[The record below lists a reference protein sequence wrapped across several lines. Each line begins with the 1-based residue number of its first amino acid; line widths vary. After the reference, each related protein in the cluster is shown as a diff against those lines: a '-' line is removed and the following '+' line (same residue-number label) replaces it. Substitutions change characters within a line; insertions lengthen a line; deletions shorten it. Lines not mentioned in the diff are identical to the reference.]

1 MNNQQPQTNGAQQQ
15 QAEDI
20 EITLVL
26 KVSQVNTIIAALDE
40 LPHKF
45 SRPVIDVISQQAVP
59 QVQQQQEVPSGPLT
73 EKTIVQ

>member
-15 QAEDI
+15 QADDI

>member
-15 QAEDI
+15 QPDDI

>member
-15 QAEDI
+15 QPDDI

-45 SRPVIDVISQQAVP
+45 SRPVIDAISQQAVP